1 MHLQFFQ
8 VNSMKLLPL
17 IGSLLISAT
26 PVQAFETYE
35 EFDKACTATEENTTL
50 CADVGQYVAANTM
63 VMLLCILEGK
73 GRITKENL
81 DLSWDEWNKLW
92 NRNNGN
98 PMWNAGAEKVLE
110 NLPECSIKP

>member
-1 MHLQFFQ
+1 MR
-8 VNSMKLLPL
+8 SLLRTVPV
-17 IGSLLISAT
+17 IGALLISAI

-35 EFDKACTATEENTTL
+35 ELDKACSASEENTNMCAGAVDYSAAVTAVSLL
-50 CADVGQYVAANTM
+50 CA
-63 VMLLCILEGK
+63 LEGK

-81 DLSWDEWNKLW
+81 DLSWDEWTAIMV
-92 NRNNGN
+92 RDTARPN